1 MAQLVVDAM
10 AVPGNDRMVVY
21 CEKIA
26 HVLEFRDRTVELCA
40 EGSGAPFRCI
50 VAHSGLS
57 SAKNTA
63 EIAKLNSPTE
73 RTVFFNCSM
82 LVQGFDVPN
91 LNSVFFVV
99 AKKALTG
106 VLQSVMRPLTAV
118 PGKPIS
124 RVFVPVMIPPT
135 ASAVATVAGV

>member
-1 MAQLVVDAM
+1 
-10 AVPGNDRMVVY
+10 
-21 CEKIA
+21 
-26 HVLEFRDRTVELCA
+26 
-40 EGSGAPFRCI
+40 
-50 VAHSGLS
+50 
-57 SAKNTA
+57 
-63 EIAKLNSPTE
+63 
-73 RTVFFNCSM
+73 M

-135 ASAVATVAGV
+135 ASSTDPVKFFTKENGANRLYGAIVAIVASQKGMSTRGGPTGVANSVNAAVVESILILMIVNVAISQLYNVLFPRSGL